1 MDRISRGSQFG
12 DSDDATWLPPWLRG
26 VPLPPRP
33 PSRAAPP
40 EEQAA
45 PPDEPE
51 EAVPDWLQGA
61 AAAAAVD
68 SDQFRS
74 EESAPSSAA
83 DAAIPDWLRDLQS
96 DIGAMEE
103 DEPLPVDDQPDWLTS
118 LTAAQSSDLPA
129 EAAPSDSSQ
138 PDDAEMPDWLRATAQ
153 PEESAPAEAAD
164 SFPTEAAAADQAG
177 DQPASRV
184 QMPVGAT
191 DWLRSLGREDDAES
205 APAPA
210 EQPEMGGP
218 TAAPAEQAERPEGE
232 GDTGVP
238 DWLRDI
244 SPDEVA
250 RDSAE
255 PEPFTPPAPA
265 ETESSD
271 WMVAGA
277 ASAADA
283 AHQHQEELSEEP
295 GIPDWLRDI
304 SPDEM
309 ARDIAATEGG
319 SPTTPPGAAES
330 PDWFAE
336 AAPADTPSAS
346 PAGDE
351 PGIPDWLRDISPD
364 EVSRDIAETGLDMPA
379 APPSS
384 AESPDWLQSPEQP
397 PGVTETGIPDWF
409 QGEPGAP
416 PETTAPTA
424 SGGEPEMP
432 AWLSGA
438 TSEDPS
444 TGAGDTTNWFDQPA
458 ASGSEPGGAPEMPAW
473 LSGATPEDPSTGA
486 GDTTNWFDQPAA
498 SGSEPEMPSWLSG
511 ASADESPTE
520 AGSTP
525 DWSPQSEVPA
535 APTAPEDAAIP
546 SWLRGVDEPPPMPES
561 DEAAPP
567 EEGGA
572 MADAGAMPDWL
583 QSIDEPPSVS
593 EADTPA
599 PADAAAETE
608 LPDWLA
614 DNVGST
620 GAAASQEDLPSWLR
634 ADVSAE
640 SDAEPPR
647 MPDVVE
653 KEELPDW
660 LSADAPSAP
669 TAEALPEAEEPDW
682 LRDAGSAA
690 PPSAPAAPDVDVPDW
705 LRDDAATA
713 EPAGPADTGSA
724 APPSA
729 PAAPDADVPDWLR
742 DDAATAEPAGPA
754 DTGAEDIPAWLTGG
768 ESAPPAA
775 GSDTTDTTDSSDLP
789 PWMTDESNDP
799 LADQTGGLPSWLQGA
814 DTELEE
820 PALPPRSSAPPP
832 PPAPSGAEPVDDALP
847 SWLQDEGS
855 EEDVP
860 DWLRE
865 EPVAQAPA
873 PAAVQ
878 PRGTADE
885 GSSFL
890 GGADL
895 PEWLRP
901 TEPEPRVSTKESQQV
916 DWLSNLGVGEEEAE
930 GPVVATTT
938 SPTVL
943 PRPTFTRSPAQME
956 AAALLQRLVARPFPE
971 TTLTPAPA
979 EPARWRR
986 VGLERVLYLLL
997 ALALLIGLF
1006 VPSVTGFLGSANPA
1020 APAAGELSSIVAGLS
1035 EEDVVLVAYEWDAQ
1049 RSSEL
1054 RPLETAVTQHLI
1066 EQNVRFVVL
1075 STDPQGTLLSFNFRD
1090 PLRAAGYNTDEQR
1103 TADLGGRDYV
1113 LMGYQPGGEF
1123 ALRRLV
1129 QQNFTESFRTFSGAD
1144 ATRSWMVEQTQLE
1157 TVADFDLILIMAD
1170 QPQDVQGW
1178 IEQVHTSTPDVPM
1191 AFLLPFETAPVVQ
1204 PYLRYPNVYQ
1214 LVGRQGALNYAAASG
1229 GGVDDVAAI
1238 RSSGLQ
1244 HFAALVFVVLII
1256 VGGIAGLLL
1265 QPKPK
1270 LHPESEE

>member
-33 PSRAAPP
+33 PSRAAPD
-40 EEQAA
+40 EQAA
-45 PPDEPE
+45 PPAEPE

-68 SDQFRS
+68 SDQFRG
-74 EESAPSSAA
+74 EESTATSSA

-96 DIGAMEE
+96 DIGATEE

-118 LTAAQSSDLPA
+118 LTAEQSADLPA
-129 EAAPSDSSQ
+129 EAAPSDVSPSA
-138 PDDAEMPDWLRATAQ
+138 DSELPDWLRATAQ

-164 SFPTEAAAADQAG
+164 AFPTEAAPSDQAG
-177 DQPASRV
+177 DQTSSWA

-191 DWLRSLGREDDAES
+191 DWLRSLGREDDTEAASTPSE
-205 APAPA
+205 P
-210 EQPEMGGP
+210 PEMSDP
-218 TAAPAEQAERPEGE
+218 TAAPADQAERPESE
-232 GDTGVP
+232 GDAGVP

-265 ETESSD
+265 ETDSSD

-277 ASAADA
+277 ASVADA
-283 AHQHQEELSEEP
+283 AHQYQEELSEEP

-304 SPDEM
+304 SPDEV

-319 SPTTPPGAAES
+319 TPTPPPASAES

-336 AAPADTPSAS
+336 AAPADTPSAP
-346 PAGDE
+346 PAGE
-351 PGIPDWLRDISPD
+351 ETGIPDWLRDISPD
-364 EVSRDIAETGLDMPA
+364 EVSRDIAETGSDMPAAPPSSAESPDWFAEAAPADTPSAPPAGEETGIPDWLRDISPDEVSRDIAETGSDMPA

-397 PGVTETGIPDWF
+397 PGVTETGIPDWL
-409 QGEPGAP
+409 QGEPGSP
-416 PETTAPTA
+416 PETSAPTELP
-424 SGGEPEMP
+424 GEPEMP

-438 TSEDPS
+438 TSEDTS
-444 TGAGDTTNWFDQPA
+444 TGAGDTANWFEQPA
-458 ASGSEPGGAPEMPAW
+458 ESGGEPEMPAW
-473 LSGATPEDPSTGA
+473 LSGAPS
-486 GDTTNWFDQPAA
+486 
-498 SGSEPEMPSWLSG
+498 E
-511 ASADESPTE
+511 ESPTA

-525 DWSPQSEVPA
+525 DWSTQSEAPA

-546 SWLRGVDEPPPMPES
+546 SWLRGVDEPSPTSES
-561 DEAAPP
+561 DAPP
-567 EEGGA
+567 PPAAGGA

-583 QSIDEPPSVS
+583 QSIDEPPSVP

-599 PADAAAETE
+599 QADAATEAE

-614 DNVGST
+614 DNVGT
-620 GAAASQEDLPSWLR
+620 PGAETSQEDLPSWLR
-634 ADVSAE
+634 ADVSDVSTE
-640 SDAEPPR
+640 PDAEPPR

-660 LSADAPSAP
+660 LSADAPAEP
-669 TAEALPEAEEPDW
+669 TAAAPPAMPEADEPDW

-690 PPSAPAAPDVDVPDW
+690 ALP
-705 LRDDAATA
+705 
-713 EPAGPADTGSA
+713 
-724 APPSA
+724 A

-742 DDAATAEPAGPA
+742 DDAATAGPAAPA

-768 ESAPPAA
+768 ERAPPSAPGETP
-775 GSDTTDTTDSSDLP
+775 DTPDTTDSSDLP
-789 PWMTDESNDP
+789 PWMTGESDDP

-820 PALPPRSSAPPP
+820 PPLPPRSSAPPP

-847 SWLQDEGS
+847 SWLQDEGP

-878 PRGTADE
+878 PRAPADE

-930 GPVVATTT
+930 VPAVATTP

-979 EPARWRR
+979 EPSRWQR

-1006 VPSVTGFLGSANPA
+1006 VPAVTGFLGSTNPA

-1035 EEDVVLVAYEWDAQ
+1035 QDDVVLVAYEWDAQ

-1054 RPLETAVTQHLI
+1054 RPLEAAVTQHLI
-1066 EQNVRFVVL
+1066 AQNVRFVVL

-1129 QQNFTESFRTFSGAD
+1129 QQNFTQSFRTFSGAD

>member
-1 MDRISRGSQFG
+1 
-12 DSDDATWLPPWLRG
+12 
-26 VPLPPRP
+26 
-33 PSRAAPP
+33 
-40 EEQAA
+40 
-45 PPDEPE
+45 
-51 EAVPDWLQGA
+51 VPDWLQGA
-61 AAAAAVD
+61 AAAVD
-68 SDQFRS
+68 SDHLRG
-74 EESAPSSAA
+74 EESTATSSA

-96 DIGAMEE
+96 DIGATEE

-118 LTAAQSSDLPA
+118 LTAEESADLPA
-129 EAAPSDSSQ
+129 AGADPSGMSQSDDS
-138 PDDAEMPDWLRATAQ
+138 ELPDWLRATAQ
-153 PEESAPAEAAD
+153 PEEPAPAEAAD
-164 SFPTEAAAADQAG
+164 TFPTEEVSPDQAG
-177 DQPASRV
+177 DQTASRV

-205 APAPA
+205 APAPS
-210 EQPEMGGP
+210 EQSEMGGP
-218 TAAPAEQAERPEGE
+218 TSVPADQSERPE

-250 RDSAE
+250 RDSAG
-255 PEPFTPPAPA
+255 PPASAPPAPA
-265 ETESSD
+265 EMESSD

-283 AHQHQEELSEEP
+283 THQYQEELSEEP

-319 SPTTPPGAAES
+319 SPTTPPAAEAS

-336 AAPADTPSAS
+336 ATPADTPSA
-346 PAGDE
+346 PPGGAE
-351 PGIPDWLRDISPD
+351 TGIPDWLRDISPD
-364 EVSRDIAETGLDMPA
+364 EVSRDIAETGSDMPA

-397 PGVTETGIPDWF
+397 PGVTETGIPDWL
-409 QGEPGAP
+409 QGEPGAS
-416 PETTAPTA
+416 PEPSAPT
-424 SGGEPEMP
+424 E
-432 AWLSGA
+432 L
-438 TSEDPS
+438 
-444 TGAGDTTNWFDQPA
+444 
-458 ASGSEPGGAPEMPAW
+458 PG
-473 LSGATPEDPSTGA
+473 
-486 GDTTNWFDQPAA
+486 
-498 SGSEPEMPSWLSG
+498 EPEMPSWLSG
-511 ASADESPTE
+511 ATPEDVSTGAGDTANWFEQPAESGGEPEMPSWLSGAPAEESPTE
-520 AGSTP
+520 AGSAP
-525 DWSPQSEVPA
+525 DWFNQSEASATPA
-535 APTAPEDAAIP
+535 APEDAAIP
-546 SWLRGVDEPPPMPES
+546 SWLRGVDEPPPMSES
-561 DEAAPP
+561 DEPTPSAA
-567 EEGGA
+567 GGA

-583 QSIDEPPSVS
+583 QSIDEPPSAP
-593 EADTPA
+593 EADVPA
-599 PADAAAETE
+599 QEDAATEAE

-614 DNVGST
+614 DNVSTT
-620 GAAASQEDLPSWLR
+620 GAAEPQEDLPSWLR

-640 SDAEPPR
+640 PDAEPPR

-660 LSADAPSAP
+660 LSADAPATPATEAP
-669 TAEALPEAEEPDW
+669 PPMPEADEPDW
-682 LRDAGSAA
+682 LRTAGSA
-690 PPSAPAAPDVDVPDW
+690 
-705 LRDDAATA
+705 T
-713 EPAGPADTGSA
+713 
-724 APPSA
+724 A

-754 DTGAEDIPAWLTGG
+754 EPADTGAEDIPAWLTGG
-768 ESAPPAA
+768 ESAPPSA
-775 GSDTTDTTDSSDLP
+775 GSDTTDSSDLP
-789 PWMTDESNDP
+789 SWMAGESDDP
-799 LADQTGGLPSWLQGA
+799 RADQTGGLPSWLQGA

-832 PPAPSGAEPVDDALP
+832 PPAPSGAETVDDALP
-847 SWLQDEGS
+847 SWLQDEQP

-860 DWLRE
+860 HWLRE

-885 GSSFL
+885 SSSFL

-916 DWLSNLGVGEEEAE
+916 DWLSNLGVGEEETE
-930 GPVVATTT
+930 GPAVATTT
-938 SPTVL
+938 SPTML
-943 PRPTFTRSPAQME
+943 PRPTFRRSPAQME

-997 ALALLIGLF
+997 ALALLVGLF
-1006 VPSVTGFLGSANPA
+1006 VPAVTGFLGSTNPA

-1035 EEDVVLVAYEWDAQ
+1035 ADDVVLVAYEWDAQ

-1144 ATRSWMVEQTQLE
+1144 ATASGVVVNLTTREVRLE

-1214 LVGRQGALNYAAASG
+1214 LVGRQGALDYAAASG